1 MKNYKEKQEV
11 NKKKY
16 KKEYYSY
23 CLEEVKNK
31 YGKIIEYRI
40 IEVKDNR
47 RLSNK
52 INLVFTNRCGKY
64 SGTESIRYPF
74 KVIHNEMGL
83 KDYRFYNLRG
93 TYASKILRSGVEI
106 RDVADLLGHRKIET
120 TENYYITSTEETRK
134 EASINIENIIKSEVI
149 NEIIKI
155 E

>member
-1 MKNYKEKQEV
+1 MRYIIKSIENYKEKQEI

-83 KDYRFYNLRG
+83 KDYRFYDLRG
-93 TYASKILRSGVEI
+93 TYASKILRSGVEL
-106 RDVADLLGHRKIET
+106 RDVYLDESR
-120 TENYYITSTEETRK
+120 
-134 EASINIENIIKSEVI
+134 INS
-149 NEIIKI
+149 
-155 E
+155 